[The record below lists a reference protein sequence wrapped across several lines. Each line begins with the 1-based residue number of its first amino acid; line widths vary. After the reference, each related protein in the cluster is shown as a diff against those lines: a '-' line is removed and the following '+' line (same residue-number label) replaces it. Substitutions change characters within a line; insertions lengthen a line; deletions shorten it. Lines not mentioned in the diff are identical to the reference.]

1 MDLSIGDG
9 ISQKFAHRIEDRG
22 VLGVLGI
29 LHLADDAIEAR
40 GHSLV
45 LEDVKDTFV
54 ALAERYILGVP
65 SQFPDIDNQ
74 LLLVGIFLIVLTA
87 RPFTPG
93 NSVKQGGRVP
103 LTGRE
108 DKPGDML
115 LLPLAEV
122 QHTIGII
129 AEGIRRFM
137 LIGMAD
143 LAIDVQNHG
152 IAYLKIIG
160 IRKPLEAINIVVRL
174 IDLYTCFVK
183 ARQEILSGRLVN
195 PINYYVIRGGTH
207 WNPMGLGLVISR
219 DEGWFLMTFVR

>member
-1 MDLSIGDG
+1 
-9 ISQKFAHRIEDRG
+9 
-22 VLGVLGI
+22 
-29 LHLADDAIEAR
+29 
-40 GHSLV
+40 
-45 LEDVKDTFV
+45 
-54 ALAERYILGVP
+54 
-65 SQFPDIDNQ
+65 
-74 LLLVGIFLIVLTA
+74 
-87 RPFTPG
+87 
-93 NSVKQGGRVP
+93 
-103 LTGRE
+103 
-108 DKPGDML
+108 ML

-160 IRKPLEAINIVVRL
+160 IRKPLEAINIVIRL